1 MNTKQRQASQEN
13 SRFSLNGAAKFSFDQ
28 TQPDAKIRKFGG
40 VGYSGDVITDHWYW
54 DDVVFDLSTTTMSDK
69 VPCLVDHNP
78 DKRAGFTTSNA
89 IDLNTGVS
97 VEGVLLKSEDG
108 ARVASDSDDGFPWQ
122 MSVQIEPGSIE
133 EVGKDVTIVVN
144 NRTFTGPI
152 TVFRQNKIVELSFCS
167 LGWDSQ
173 TSATAMS
180 RKDLDKKDGDMDIKE
195 LQAQL
200 DAANKAN
207 ADLKALSDKAVS
219 DLAAFSRATRENEVK
234 TLFAEVGKE
243 VKDDAEYK
251 AFVEMDASA
260 FSVVSATLRSVK
272 PTALNPALFSHQAIA
287 DGAAPEAENPLI
299 ANARKQAQEFSKR
312 FAA

>member
-13 SRFSLNGAAKFSFDQ
+13 SRFSLSGAAKFSFDEL
-28 TQPDAKIRKFGG
+28 QPDAKIRKFGG
-40 VGYSGDVITDHWYW
+40 VGYSGDVIRGHWYW

-78 DKRAGFTTSNA
+78 DKRAGFTISNE
-89 IDLNTGVS
+89 IDLNTGVI
-97 VEGVLLKSEDG
+97 VEGILLKSEDG

-122 MSVQIEPGSIE
+122 MSVQIEPGSVE
-133 EVGKDVTIVVN
+133 EVGNGTVIVVN

-180 RKDLDKKDGDMDIKE
+180 RKDLDKKDDEMDIKE

-207 ADLKALSDKAVS
+207 DDLKALSDKAMA

-234 TLFAEVGKE
+234 ALFTEVGKE
-243 VKDDAEYK
+243 LKDDAEFK
-251 AFVEMDASA
+251 TFVEMDASA
-260 FSVVSATLRSVK
+260 FSIVSATLRSVK
-272 PTALNPALFSHQAIA
+272 PTAANPALFSHQATGEGVK
-287 DGAAPEAENPLI
+287 DEPENPLI
-299 ANARKQAQEFSKR
+299 TNARKQAEAFSKR